1 MPKTIIIS
9 NRLPIK
15 VQRTEDGLT
24 YETSEGGLATG
35 LGSIY
40 KTDDNIW
47 IGWPGTFFNDT
58 AEQEQVTKDL
68 SEQSMRPVFLT
79 ESEIHN
85 FYEGFSNETLWPSF
99 HYFSQYAVYDDTFWE
114 AYQGVNGKFCRA
126 VMEHAEPGDTIWV
139 HDYQLLLLPAL
150 IREALPEST
159 IGFFQHIPFPSY
171 EVFRLLPWREQIL
184 KGMLGADLVGF
195 HTFDDARHFLS
206 SVSRIV
212 GWTASQ
218 SIIDNG
224 SRQIMVD
231 AFPMGIDYEKYA
243 SLAASEEMKEKQ
255 KEYREAL
262 HHQKV
267 MLSIDRLDY
276 SKGIPQRL
284 RGFELLLHEHPE
296 FREKVTL
303 FMLVV
308 PSRDQVEQYRELK
321 ETIDELVGRINSS
334 YRTITWN
341 PIQYFYRSFPLEE
354 LSALY
359 SLADIALVTPMRD
372 GMNLVC
378 KEFVASKLDQK
389 GVLILSEMAGA
400 AKELSDAILI
410 NPNDLGAMVRAMQ
423 EAMIMP
429 EEEQKLRMQHMQ
441 EVLKRYDIHHWVS
454 IFMNRLEYIKLK
466 QMSLA
471 TEYLSEEE
479 RDELLEAY
487 TNASQR
493 ILFLDYDGTLT
504 SFTNNPKHAKP
515 DTELLQVLGC
525 LAQEDNNKVVIIS
538 GRDRATL
545 EEWLGHLDVD
555 IIAEHGVWARERGQD
570 WEMLHHL
577 TSDWKSEIRPILEL
591 LVSRTPGS
599 FIEEKDF
606 SLVWHYRKVDPGLGE
621 LRARELGN
629 HLQYLASNINLQV
642 MEGDKVLEIKNV
654 EVNKGLATLSWLEEH
669 PHDFLL
675 GIGDDRTDEDM
686 FRIMPKEAFTIK
698 VGSKRSLARFNL
710 DNTKEVRKLL
720 QSMCAV
726 EE

>member
-15 VQRTEDGLT
+15 VQRTDNGLS

-47 IGWPGTFFNDT
+47 IGWPGTFFNDE
-58 AEQEQVTKDL
+58 AEQEQVTRDL
-68 SEQSMRPVFLT
+68 SEQSMHPVFLT
-79 ESEIHN
+79 EAEIRD

-99 HYFSQYAVYDDTFWE
+99 HYFSQYAVYDDSFWE
-114 AYQGVNGKFCRA
+114 AYQQVNRKFCQA
-126 VMEHAEPGDTIWV
+126 VMERAEPGDTIWV
-139 HDYQLLLLPAL
+139 HDYQLLLLPQMV
-150 IREALPEST
+150 RKEVPEST

-171 EVFRLLPWREQIL
+171 EVFRLLPWREEIL

-212 GWTASQ
+212 GLTSSQ
-218 SIIDNG
+218 NLIDNG
-224 SRQIMVD
+224 HRQIMVD

-243 SLAASEEMKEKQ
+243 SLAASEEMKEKLN
-255 KEYREAL
+255 EYREAL
-262 HHQKV
+262 HDQKV

-284 RGFELLLHEHPE
+284 RGFELLLQEHPE

-359 SLADIALVTPMRD
+359 ALADIALVTPMRD

-378 KEFVASKLDQK
+378 KEFVASKLDQS

-410 NPNDLGAMVRAMQ
+410 NPNDLGAMVLAMQ
-423 EAMIMP
+423 EAMVMP

-441 EVLKRYDIHHWVS
+441 EILKQYDIHHWVS
-454 IFMNRLEYIKLK
+454 IFMNRLDYIKIK

-479 RDELLEAY
+479 RDDLLKAY
-487 TNASQR
+487 KKSGER

-504 SFTNNPKHAKP
+504 SFHNNPKHAKP
-515 DTELLQVLGC
+515 DGELLQVLGC
-525 LAQEDNNKVVIIS
+525 LAQEEGNKIVIIS
-538 GRDRATL
+538 GRDRKTL
-545 EEWLGHLDVD
+545 EEWLGHLEVD
-555 IIAEHGVWARERGQD
+555 IIAEHGVWVREHGKD
-570 WEMLHHL
+570 WKMLHHL
-577 TSDWKSEIRPILEL
+577 TSDWKTEIRPILEL

-621 LRARELGN
+621 LRARELHN

-642 MEGDKVLEIKNV
+642 MEGDKVLEVKNV
-654 EVNKGLATLSWLEEH
+654 EVNKGLATLRWLEEH

-710 DNTKEVRKLL
+710 NNTVEVRKLL
-720 QSMCAV
+720 QSLCS
-726 EE
+726 